1 MDKFTQGNPKFLLG
15 ELKEAYVTL
24 DNQIYDSAKARKMT
38 MMTDES
44 AEPDKEE
51 GVKFAI
57 NWQKSTWDSK
67 QDHQSTQTI
76 FKKYFYWWIGIIIL
90 FDLNRV
96 HPLTSVYLRNREILG
111 YWYLM
116 QNEKIS
122 RNVKSLEAL

>member
-24 DNQIYDSAKARKMT
+24 DNQIYDSVKARKMT

-57 NWQKSTWDSK
+57 N
-67 QDHQSTQTI
+67 
-76 FKKYFYWWIGIIIL
+76 
-90 FDLNRV
+90 
-96 HPLTSVYLRNREILG
+96 
-111 YWYLM
+111 
-116 QNEKIS
+116 
-122 RNVKSLEAL
+122 